1 MSVVENSAAV
11 WHSRLTSGEELSIE
25 RIQRCALRIVL
36 KDEYENYSSPLS
48 LTGLDTSKERRLKLC
63 KNFAR
68 KCVKSGKHT
77 DMFPLNSNPSH
88 TRRHEKYQVTN
99 ARTDRLADSAIPF
112 MHRLLNSEENNQ
124 YHNQYPSDIV
134 SFELL
139 LIISHAFEIKH
150 LSKLGQKQQLGKPRS
165 VTTGKGGMLEITF
178 LL

>member
-36 KDEYENYSSPLS
+36 KDEYENYSSALS
-48 LTGLDTSKERRLKLC
+48 LTGLDTLKERRLKLC

-112 MHRLLNSEENNQ
+112 MHKLLNSEENN
-124 YHNQYPSDIV
+124 
-134 SFELL
+134 
-139 LIISHAFEIKH
+139 
-150 LSKLGQKQQLGKPRS
+150 
-165 VTTGKGGMLEITF
+165 
-178 LL
+178 